1 MKRISFQIIPASQY
15 RCYVLPLSIFDN
27 QRKIIFFCRTELS
40 LEFRASNPNGILL
53 YTAFQPVQSD
63 FIECHLEEG
72 RVSCSFSA
80 GLGILSL
87 TSPQASY
94 SDGKWHTVSLI
105 IPFIL
110 GIPLHW
116 TLREISSKIWPLNVR
131 RNSLQ
136 KSNITCLIQKSYL
149 FSLVCYNTWV
159 WSFLPKRPLS
169 KVIRCL

>member
-1 MKRISFQIIPASQY
+1 MLLLLSLSSRNQDLLWPHLIHSHTSMYYEDHRSFQIIPASQY
-15 RCYVLPLSIFDN
+15 RCYVLPGSNFDR
-27 QRKIIFFCRTELS
+27 QKMIIFFCRTKLS

-110 GIPLHW
+110 GIPLYW
-116 TLREISSKIWPLNVR
+116 TFKRDFIQNPTDQFSTKMKFFNFR
-131 RNSLQ
+131 Y
-136 KSNITCLIQKSYL
+136 KS
-149 FSLVCYNTWV
+149 
-159 WSFLPKRPLS
+159 
-169 KVIRCL
+169 